1 MDATGTDLVRRLFD
15 EAFNQRDFACLDEI
29 VAPDYVEHAHAPFG
43 LDEPGAVNGPEHMR
57 GVVDWLTDQ
66 FPDMRMTLLDL
77 VGDGD
82 TVAARVLSEGT
93 NTGLLNGFIPATGK
107 AFSAEQSHWY
117 RIAGG
122 RLAEHWATRDDLR
135 AMQQLGVVQPGPPD

>member
-15 EAFNQRDFACLDEI
+15 EVFNQRDFGCLDEI
-29 VAPDYVEHAHAPFG
+29 VAPEYVEHAHAPFG

-107 AFSAEQSHWY
+107 SFSAEQSHWY
-117 RIAGG
+117 CIAGG
-122 RLAEHWATRDDLR
+122 KLAEHWATRDDLR
-135 AMQQLGVVQPGPPD
+135 TMQQLGVVQPGPSE

>member
-1 MDATGTDLVRRLFD
+1 MDAMGTDLVKRLFD
-15 EAFNQRDFACLDEI
+15 EAFNQRDFACLEEI
-29 VAPDYVEHAHAPFG
+29 VATDYVEHAHAPFG
-43 LDEPGAVNGPEHMR
+43 VDEPGAVNGPEHMR

-66 FPDMRMTLLDL
+66 FPDMRMTVLEL
-77 VGDGD
+77 VGDRD

-122 RLAEHWATRDDLR
+122 KLTEHWATRDDLR
-135 AMQQLGVVQPGPPD
+135 TMQQLGVVQSGPPV